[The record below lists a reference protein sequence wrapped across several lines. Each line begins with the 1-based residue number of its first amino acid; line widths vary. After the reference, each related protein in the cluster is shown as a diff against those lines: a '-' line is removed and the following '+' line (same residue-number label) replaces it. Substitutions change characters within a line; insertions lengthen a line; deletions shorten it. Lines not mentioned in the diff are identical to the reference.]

1 MNELTEEE
9 MLRKAA
15 AYCAEAERCR
25 SDVEKKI
32 YRAGLDEEAAGRIL
46 ARLEKE
52 GFLDERRYCRFF
64 VNDKLRFNK
73 WGRIKIGLE
82 LRKKGIPSATCE
94 EALRN
99 IEEEEYILTMRQ
111 LLRAKKRTT
120 RGKDERDCFYKLLRF
135 AAGRGFE
142 PALAGKC
149 LRELFDGEDYDA
161 VLD

>member
-1 MNELTEEE
+1 MKEITEEE

-25 SDVEKKI
+25 GDVEKKI
-32 YRAGLDEEAAGRIL
+32 ARAGLEAEAAERIL

-52 GFLDERRYCRFF
+52 GFIDDERYCRFF

-73 WGRIKIGLE
+73 WGRMKIALE
-82 LRKKGIPSATCE
+82 LRKKGIPAATYE
-94 EALRN
+94 NALRN
-99 IEEEEYILTMRQ
+99 IDEEEYILTLTQ
-111 LLRAKKRTT
+111 LLRSKKRTT
-120 RGKDERDCFYKLLRF
+120 RGKDARECYYKLLRF

-149 LRELFDGEDYDA
+149 LRDILGGEDYEEN
-161 VLD
+161 LD